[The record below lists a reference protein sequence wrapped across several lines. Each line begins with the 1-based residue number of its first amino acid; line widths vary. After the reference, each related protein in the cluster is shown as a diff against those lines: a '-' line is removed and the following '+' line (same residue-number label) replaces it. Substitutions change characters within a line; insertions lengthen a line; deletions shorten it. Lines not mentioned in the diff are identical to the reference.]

1 MRNVTKFMMIALCSV
16 LVSETV
22 LAEGQNPTARTET
35 KQEDASVKKASFEV
49 GMYRVIRSLKM
60 NILVEKKLGDLVFV
74 KLLDQKG
81 RVLFKDVLS
90 RRQQKYGRKFDF
102 SQVPDGHYF
111 VVISNG
117 NEEVVKDIQ
126 LSTHKL
132 YEMPAR
138 SLVAVN

>member
-22 LAEGQNPTARTET
+22 LAEEQNPATRTET

-81 RVLFKDVLS
+81 HVLFKDVLS

-102 SQVPDGHYF
+102 SQVPDGHYS

-126 LSTHKL
+126 LSTYSL